1 MEPRRRPQRAQP
13 AFAVPTAGTFGN
25 AGRNILRS
33 PWFSDW
39 DIALF
44 KNVAL
49 GGKRRLQL
57 RAEVFDF
64 PNHPNVGDPNGGSAT
79 GSTNGGVT
87 IDPRNAAFGRV
98 LTKTNERNVQLGV
111 KFSF

>member
-1 MEPRRRPQRAQP
+1 MSICSYALAAAFVIPAQ
-13 AFAVPTAGTFGN
+13 GTFGN

-44 KNVAL
+44 KNVGL

-64 PNHPNVGDPNGGSAT
+64 LNHPNVGDPNGGSAT